1 MIKILEEKDNFDDI
15 ISSGKWLVDFY
26 ADWCGP
32 CRMLLQ
38 VLEKVDFIDILKVNV
53 DSFPE
58 IAKSFGVMS
67 IPTVFYLND
76 GDIVD
81 KRIGLQT
88 IEDIKA
94 SVDKMK

>member
-88 IEDIKA
+88 LEDIKA